1 MLIKSLS
8 LKDFK
13 CFEQVDIDFGKITLL
28 TGANSSGKSSLIY
41 ALLGIMQSKY
51 FPQYFALNG
60 ELINMGGFDE
70 VLRKKA
76 EKREF
81 EIGIAFQDF
90 LDNSQILTLW
100 NQENYFEPP
109 TLGGIKISSDETRK
123 CFNIWREVSGYSVHI
138 IEMFIPYNV
147 NNLEK
152 NIVELKNANKSITI
166 ENFGNSGKVLEVKG
180 VID

>member
-60 ELINMGGFDE
+60 E
-70 VLRKKA
+70 
-76 EKREF
+76 
-81 EIGIAFQDF
+81 
-90 LDNSQILTLW
+90 
-100 NQENYFEPP
+100 Y
-109 TLGGIKISSDETRK
+109 
-123 CFNIWREVSGYSVHI
+123 
-138 IEMFIPYNV
+138 
-147 NNLEK
+147 
-152 NIVELKNANKSITI
+152 IVVGS
-166 ENFGNSGKVLEVKG
+166 
-180 VID
+180 